1 MDRLK
6 QHRSSFPPENKIDA
20 RKRRPSTIAEQAML
34 RVVSSSQT
42 SVQSTAETEKQNV
55 ASSWQPPNP
64 YENPFNH
71 EMDVPTPHGVTG
83 CMVDTLPQ
91 PCVKSYISGHMIT
104 TSIDEGVEADILEE
118 DQEQDQTSKEQFVPD
133 GFGIGLVPSSA
144 YGDLSQMSSNHSN
157 NSGSPFT
164 SFDSSL
170 EPDIMSSLQSCVQPS
185 CSVQNDGES
194 INITE
199 QEQIVDDRS
208 QNRSPVHF
216 REGRRASDGL
226 VTQGMFAFRQLRQ
239 GMRAPGVVD
248 IKQEQIHLQNMYDLY
263 NIQQSQPEQYIDGAK
278 PSQIIRPRPLMK
290 RMSLPSETFDIQP
303 HRLLALKQSLQVERQ
318 LDLVGPMDEYS
329 NKPLQQQ
336 LLQHRFQQKLHNP
349 LQNQFQQLQIDPQ
362 SVDHV
367 YMPVSMPQ
375 RLPQAEIRPPVIRK
389 TSYKLAQQQTVMPSE
404 ELQKTIQ
411 TVENKIAFNSTPT
424 YQTSSCPTTPSRK
437 NAFVPQGIDLA
448 AFQQQLMIQHQQNK
462 QMSQFNEQ
470 KFMPSDSQ
478 MDSLQLNSAYNFPPL
493 NCQGLNLQMNQNSA
507 PFMENPF
514 SLSMEDSNPSQE
526 MFREED
532 MDMS

>member
-1 MDRLK
+1 
-6 QHRSSFPPENKIDA
+6 
-20 RKRRPSTIAEQAML
+20 ML

-64 YENPFNH
+64 YESTFNH

-118 DQEQDQTSKEQFVPD
+118 DQEQDQSSKEQFVPD

-170 EPDIMSSLQSCVQPS
+170 EPDIMSSLQSCAQPS
-185 CSVQNDGES
+185 CSVQNDGDS

-278 PSQIIRPRPLMK
+278 PSQIVRPRPLMK

-375 RLPQAEIRPPVIRK
+375 RLPQTEIRPPVIRK

-493 NCQGLNLQMNQNSA
+493 NSQGLTLQMNQNSA

-526 MFREED
+526 MLREED